1 MKAYMIVTN
10 DEYEFPVAHDLFGAK
25 AAAEYL
31 GMAVSTFR
39 QCICLNTWSK
49 KAKYKA
55 VIDDEA
61 TVRLQT
67 QHKAE
72 MDAHWRYK
80 RAFDPA
86 YRERRH
92 RYDRERWRKR
102 HERNTELY
110 SQWPGQDGTASQC
123 AGHPDRT
130 DETV

>member
-10 DEYEFPVAHDLFGAK
+10 DEYEFPVAYDLFGAK

-31 GMAVSTFR
+31 GIAVRTFR
-39 QCICLNTWSK
+39 KCICLNTWSQ

-86 YRERRH
+86 YRARRSI
-92 RYDRERWRKR
+92 YEKERWRKK
-102 HERNTELY
+102 HGRNTELY
-110 SQWPGQDGTASQC
+110 SKDPGQDGAASQC
-123 AGHPDRT
+123 AGYENRT
-130 DETV
+130 D